1 MQAANETGGGGRA
14 RDYWPPIFGQ
24 ELNFRPYESSFIV
37 IAAPEFAR
45 YCSPPDVNPAWSCD
59 ILISLQRAIELHR
72 DARIGDK
79 GENKTGR
86 HEGDRQTEGG
96 KRERKR
102 RVADGERKASAVRR
116 VDYRFCLPGGPSS
129 SIDIRNPAEPVV
141 ELMQKSM
148 NQ

>member
-1 MQAANETGGGGRA
+1 VT
-14 RDYWPPIFGQ
+14 GQ
-24 ELNFRPYESSFIV
+24 ETIGRQSLPRTELSTVRVVIYRYRRPSRNSPAIVLPERKSSVVFG
-37 IAAPEFAR
+37 
-45 YCSPPDVNPAWSCD
+45 D
-59 ILISLQRAIELHR
+59 ILISLQRGIQLHR
-72 DARIGDK
+72 DARIGDW
-79 GENKTGR
+79 GENKTG
-86 HEGDRQTEGG
+86 GDRRETGREWEG
-96 KRERKR
+96 ESKR